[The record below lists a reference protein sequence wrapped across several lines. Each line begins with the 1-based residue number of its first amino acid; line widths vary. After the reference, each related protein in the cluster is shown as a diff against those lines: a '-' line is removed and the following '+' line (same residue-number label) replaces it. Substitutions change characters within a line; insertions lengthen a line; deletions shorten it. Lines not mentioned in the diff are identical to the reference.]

1 MKEKYI
7 IMRNTQKY
15 DLQWFYNYW
24 NDKKGGKLSINDFG
38 QIFNMQNLDMVL
50 EFLDHKFNLT
60 TLHNRDGSFIKC
72 YS

>member
-24 NDKKGGKLSINDFG
+24 NDNGGEKLNINNFG
-38 QIFNMQNLDMVL
+38 QIFNMRNLDMIL

-60 TLHNRDGSFIKC
+60 ILYSRDNSFIKC